1 MRGQGAFQQP
11 GNARQQ
17 GCGNQKRAADPHFC
31 KELEDDVVGMGE
43 QGAEEVVVY
52 GVLFGIDQEGLL
64 GKTVPAV
71 PEYRGGLEGGKGFIP
86 FALARQVCET
96 AVGDAFDGSFVADAC
111 KGFQNGVHGK
121 LEQRGKEY
129 GCGYAEHRPSV
140 GFVRTEIPEGRMRA
154 MAAM

>member
-1 MRGQGAFQQP
+1 MLWEWV
-11 GNARQQ
+11 N
-17 GCGNQKRAADPHFC
+17 K
-31 KELEDDVVGMGE
+31 
-43 QGAEEVVVY
+43 
-52 GVLFGIDQEGLL
+52 VLRKLSCMVCCSALIR
-64 GKTVPAV
+64 KVTVPAV

-140 GFVRTEIPEGRMRA
+140 GFVRTEIPEGKDEGDGGYVGQDGARIDQT
-154 MAAM
+154 